1 MGKGRASGTLKATYR
16 IHVIYHR
23 VTWYDIWQKTYR
35 TGIVIYHVPFFSP
48 HTSEC
53 TLKLVGDSELGPI
66 PNRQHHVEYPRYWAP
81 EYQARIQDSTKGGG
95 PRVQTMMYWSPP
107 HSKGAKSPDPL
118 VPPSLNMAL
127 INTCIIC
134 LCTRYLHFYSSYHSA
149 FWPVLWGV
157 IKK

>member
-1 MGKGRASGTLKATYR
+1 M
-16 IHVIYHR
+16 
-23 VTWYDIWQKTYR
+23 
-35 TGIVIYHVPFFSP
+35 IYHVPFFSP

-66 PNRQHHVEYPRYWAP
+66 PNRQHVLEYPRYRAL

-118 VPPSLNMAL
+118 VPPLPKYGPDKYMHNMPMYQVPTFL
-127 INTCIIC
+127 FFLPFCI
-134 LCTRYLHFYSSYHSA
+134 LASA
-149 FWPVLWGV
+149 VGCD
-157 IKK
+157 KK